1 VSGEREHPPS
11 PQHPAPRSPLLELR
25 GIRKSFGPVRAV
37 RGADFSL
44 AAGEVHALVGE
55 NGAGKSTLMHIAAGM
70 VLPDAGTIHV
80 DGREARF
87 HSPRDARELG
97 IGMVH
102 QHFTSIPGLTVG
114 ENLALAV
121 GRLDPSPGSGGT
133 GWTAG
138 QIESRLAEGIDPRSP
153 VHSLSVAQRQRLEIL
168 KALATGARILLLDE
182 PTALLTPAE
191 VDELQGLIRDFAASG
206 GAVALITHKLRE
218 VLGASDRVTVL
229 RRGIVTLRGAI
240 EDQTEQSLA
249 QAMIGVEGA
258 ASSEEGVAK
267 SEEGVAKSE
276 ERSAGESPVE
286 IGEIALRAGELV
298 GVAAVEGNGHRE
310 LLRAIAGLEQSP
322 GVRVKGTVAL
332 VPEDRT
338 AEGLIGALSLTENL
352 VLGLGGDPRWA
363 KGARLDWSAARQRAT
378 ELIEAFAI
386 VAPGPDARAGTLSG
400 GNQQKLLL
408 ARALERQ
415 PAVLVMENPTRG
427 LDVRTTDDMHRRLR
441 GAASAGVTVIVHS
454 TDLDEVLTLADRVL
468 VVHRKEVRE
477 APRGADRLV
486 VGGMML
492 GVEPRQRST
501 VNGQR

>member
-1 VSGEREHPPS
+1 M
-11 PQHPAPRSPLLELR
+11 
-25 GIRKSFGPVRAV
+25 RAV
-37 RGADFSL
+37 RGADFAL

-80 DGREARF
+80 DGREVRF
-87 HSPRDARELG
+87 HSPRNARELG

-102 QHFTSIPGLTVG
+102 QHFTSIPGLTVA

-121 GRLDPSPGSGGT
+121 GRLD

-138 QIESRLAEGIDPRSP
+138 QIETRLAEGIDLRSP
-153 VHSLSVAQRQRLEIL
+153 AHSLSVAQRQRLEIL
-168 KALATGARILLLDE
+168 KALVTGARILLLDE

-191 VDELQGLIRDFAASG
+191 VDELQGLIREFVASG

-229 RRGIVTLRGAI
+229 CRGIMTLRGATG
-240 EDQTEQSLA
+240 DQTEQSLA
-249 QAMIGVEGA
+249 QAMIGGERV

-267 SEEGVAKSE
+267 SEERSGEQRDPFAALGVTV
-276 ERSAGESPVE
+276 G
-286 IGEIALRAGELV
+286 IADIELRAGELV

-310 LLRAIAGLEQSP
+310 LLRAIAGLEESP
-322 GVRVKGTVAL
+322 GVRVTGAVAL

-363 KGARLDWSAARQRAT
+363 RGARLDWKAARQRAT

-400 GNQQKLLL
+400 GNQQKFLL
-408 ARALERQ
+408 ARALDGH
-415 PAVLVMENPTRG
+415 PAVLAMENPTRG
-427 LDVRTTDDMHRRLR
+427 LDVRTTDEMHRRLR
-441 GAASAGVTVIVHS
+441 AAASAGVTVIVHS

-477 APRGADRLV
+477 APRGADRRM
-486 VGGMML
+486 VGEMML

>member
-1 VSGEREHPPS
+1 MNGEREQPAS
-11 PQHPAPRSPLLELR
+11 SQHPGPRLHLLDLR
-25 GIRKSFGPVRAV
+25 GIRKSFGSVRAV

-70 VLPDAGTIHV
+70 VPPDAGTIQV
-80 DGREARF
+80 DGREVRF

-102 QHFTSIPGLTVG
+102 QHFTSVAGLTVA
-114 ENLALAV
+114 ENLALAA
-121 GRLDPSPGSGGT
+121 GRLD

-138 QIESRLAEGIDPRSP
+138 GVGTRLMEGLPSHALASD
-153 VHSLSVAQRQRLEIL
+153 LSVAQRQRLEIL

-191 VDELQGLIRDFAASG
+191 VEELQDLIREFVASG

-229 RRGIVTLRGAI
+229 RRGMVTLRGAT
-240 EDQTEQSLA
+240 EDQTEHSLA
-249 QAMIGVEGA
+249 QAMIGLEG
-258 ASSEEGVAK
+258 ASSEGQAV
-267 SEEGVAKSE
+267 KSE
-276 ERSAGESPVE
+276 ERRGGESRVE
-286 IGEIALRAGELV
+286 IGAITLRAGELV

-310 LLRAIAGLEQSP
+310 LLRAIAGLTESP
-322 GVRVKGTVAL
+322 EVRVTGAVAL

-363 KGARLDWSAARQRAT
+363 RGARLDWSAARQRAT

-386 VAPGPDARAGTLSG
+386 VAPGPDAPAGTLSG

-408 ARALERQ
+408 ARALEGQ

-427 LDVRTTDDMHRRLR
+427 LDVRTTEEMHRRLR

-454 TDLDEVLTLADRVL
+454 TDLDEVLALADRVL
-468 VVHRKEVRE
+468 VVHRKGVRE
-477 APRGADRLV
+477 APRGADRRV

-501 VNGQR
+501 VDGQR

>member
-1 VSGEREHPPS
+1 M
-11 PQHPAPRSPLLELR
+11 
-25 GIRKSFGPVRAV
+25 RAV

-70 VLPDAGTIHV
+70 VPPDAGTIQV
-80 DGREARF
+80 DGQEVRF

-102 QHFTSIPGLTVG
+102 QHFTSVPGLTVA
-114 ENLALAV
+114 ENLALAA
-121 GRLDPSPGSGGT
+121 GRLGPSQRSGGT
-133 GWTAG
+133 GWTAAG
-138 QIESRLAEGIDPRSP
+138 VGTRLMEGLPPNALASG
-153 VHSLSVAQRQRLEIL
+153 LSVAQRQRLEIL

-182 PTALLTPAE
+182 PTALLTPVE
-191 VDELQGLIRDFAASG
+191 VEELDGLIREFVGSG

-218 VLGASDRVTVL
+218 VLGSSDRVTVL
-229 RRGIVTLRGAI
+229 RRGIVTLRGATA
-240 EDQTEQSLA
+240 EQTEQSLA
-249 QAMIGVEGA
+249 QAMIGGEGLASNEERVE
-258 ASSEEGVAK
+258 K
-267 SEEGVAKSE
+267 SEEGS
-276 ERSAGESPVE
+276 GEQRDPFAAPGVTVE

-310 LLRAIAGLEQSP
+310 LLRAIAGLEAFA
-322 GVRVKGTVAL
+322 GIRVTGSVAL

-338 AEGLIGALSLTENL
+338 AEGLIGELSLTENL
-352 VLGLGGDPRWA
+352 VLGLGADPRWA
-363 KGARLDWSAARQRAT
+363 RGARLDWNAARQRTA
-378 ELIEAFAI
+378 ELIDGFAI

-427 LDVRTTDDMHRRLR
+427 LDVRTTQEMHQRLR
-441 GAASAGVTVIVHS
+441 AAASAGVTVIVHS
-454 TDLDEVLTLADRVL
+454 TDLDEVLALADRIL
-468 VVHRKEVRE
+468 VVHRNVVRE
-477 APRGADRLV
+477 APRSADRRLV
-486 VGGMML
+486 GEMML
-492 GVEPRQRST
+492 GVAPRQRST

>member
-1 VSGEREHPPS
+1 MEELPPNAPVSG
-11 PQHPAPRSPLLELR
+11 
-25 GIRKSFGPVRAV
+25 
-37 RGADFSL
+37 
-44 AAGEVHALVGE
+44 
-55 NGAGKSTLMHIAAGM
+55 
-70 VLPDAGTIHV
+70 
-80 DGREARF
+80 
-87 HSPRDARELG
+87 
-97 IGMVH
+97 
-102 QHFTSIPGLTVG
+102 
-114 ENLALAV
+114 
-121 GRLDPSPGSGGT
+121 
-133 GWTAG
+133 
-138 QIESRLAEGIDPRSP
+138 
-153 VHSLSVAQRQRLEIL
+153 LSVAQRQRLEIL

-191 VDELQGLIRDFAASG
+191 VEELRGLVREFVASG

-229 RRGIVTLRGAI
+229 RRGIVTLRGATG
-240 EDQTEQSLA
+240 DQTEQSLA
-249 QAMIGVEGA
+249 HAMIGVEGV

-267 SEEGVAKSE
+267 SEARGSGAS
-276 ERSAGESPVE
+276 RVE
-286 IGEIALRAGELV
+286 IGEITLRAGELV

-310 LLRAIAGLEQSP
+310 LLRAIAGLEKSP
-322 GVRVKGTVAL
+322 GVRVKGVVGF

-363 KGARLDWSAARQRAT
+363 RGARLDWHAARQRAT

-386 VAPGPDARAGTLSG
+386 VAPGPDAQAGTLSG

-408 ARALERQ
+408 ARALEGQ

-427 LDVRTTDDMHRRLR
+427 LDVRTTDEMHRRLR

-454 TDLDEVLTLADRVL
+454 TDLDEVLMLADRVL
-468 VVHRKEVRE
+468 VVHRMEVQE
-477 APRGADRLV
+477 APRGADRRA

-501 VNGQR
+501 VNGQQ

>member
-1 VSGEREHPPS
+1 MSGT
-11 PQHPAPRSPLLELR
+11 PLLELR
-25 GIRKSFGPVRAV
+25 SIRKSFGLVRAV
-37 RGADFSL
+37 RGADFFL

-70 VLPDAGTIHV
+70 VRPDAGTIHI
-80 DGREARF
+80 DGREVRL
-87 HSPRDARELG
+87 HSPRDARERG

-102 QHFTSIPGLTVG
+102 QHFTSIAGLTVG

-121 GRLDPSPGSGGT
+121 GRLDPSRSSGGT

-138 QIESRLAEGIDPRSP
+138 QLETRLAEGIDLRSP

-191 VDELQGLIRDFAASG
+191 VEELHGLIRDFVASG

-218 VLGASDRVTVL
+218 VLGTSDRVTVL
-229 RRGIVTLRGAI
+229 RRGIVTLRGVTA
-240 EDQTEQSLA
+240 EQTEQSLA
-249 QAMIGVEGA
+249 QAMIGFEGV
-258 ASSEEGVAK
+258 ASSEERSGEQRDPFAALGVTV
-267 SEEGVAKSE
+267 G
-276 ERSAGESPVE
+276 
-286 IGEIALRAGELV
+286 IGEITLRAGELI

-310 LLRAIAGLEQSP
+310 LLRAIGGLEESP
-322 GVRVKGTVAL
+322 GVRVTGSVAF

-338 AEGLIGALSLTENL
+338 AEGLIGELSLTENL
-352 VLGLGGDPRWA
+352 VLGLGADPRWA
-363 KGARLDWSAARQRAT
+363 RGARLDWNAARQRTT

-427 LDVRTTDDMHRRLR
+427 LDVRTTEEMHRRLR
-441 GAASAGVTVIVHS
+441 VAASAGVTVIVHS
-454 TDLDEVLTLADRVL
+454 TDLDEVLTLAERVL

-477 APRGADRLV
+477 APRGADRRLV
-486 VGGMML
+486 GEMML

>member
-1 VSGEREHPPS
+1 
-11 PQHPAPRSPLLELR
+11 
-25 GIRKSFGPVRAV
+25 VRAV

-44 AAGEVHALVGE
+44 ATGEVHALVGE

-70 VLPDAGTIHV
+70 VPPDAGTIHV
-80 DGREARF
+80 DGREVRL

-121 GRLDPSPGSGGT
+121 GRLD

-138 QIESRLAEGIDPRSP
+138 QIETRLAEGIDLRSP
-153 VHSLSVAQRQRLEIL
+153 VRSLSVAQRQRLEIL

-191 VDELQGLIRDFAASG
+191 VEELHGLIREFAKSG

-218 VLGASDRVTVL
+218 VLGTSDRVTVL
-229 RRGIVTLRGAI
+229 RRGIVTLRGASA
-240 EDQTEQSLA
+240 DQTVQSLA
-249 QAMIGVEGA
+249 QAMIGFEGA
-258 ASSEEGVAK
+258 ASSEEQSGGQRDPFAALGVTVGPL
-267 SEEGVAKSE
+267 GVTA
-276 ERSAGESPVE
+276 AGALGVTVG
-286 IGEIALRAGELV
+286 IGDIELHPGELV

-310 LLRAIAGLEQSP
+310 LLRAIAGLEEFP
-322 GVRVKGTVAL
+322 GLRVNGTVAL

-338 AEGLIGALSLTENL
+338 AEGLIGELSLTENL
-352 VLGLGGDPRWA
+352 VLGLGADPRWA
-363 KGARLDWSAARQRAT
+363 RDGRLDWKAARKRTA
-378 ELIEAFAI
+378 ELISAFAI
-386 VAPGPDARAGTLSG
+386 VAPGPEARAGTLSG

-408 ARALERQ
+408 ARALEGQ

-427 LDVRTTDDMHRRLR
+427 LDVRTTEEMHRRLR
-441 GAASAGVTVIVHS
+441 AAASVGVTVIAHS
-454 TDLDEVLTLADRVL
+454 TDLDEVLALAERLL
-468 VVHRKEVRE
+468 VVHRMEVRE
-477 APRGADRLV
+477 ASRGADRQV
-486 VGGMML
+486 VGEMML

>member
-1 VSGEREHPPS
+1 MSGT
-11 PQHPAPRSPLLELR
+11 PLLELR

-55 NGAGKSTLMHIAAGM
+55 NGAGKSTLMHIAGGM

-80 DGREARF
+80 DGREVRL

-102 QHFTSIPGLTVG
+102 QHFTSIAGLTVG
-114 ENLALAV
+114 ENLALAA
-121 GRLDPSPGSGGT
+121 GRLD

-138 QIESRLAEGIDPRSP
+138 QIEARLAEGIDLRFP

-191 VDELQGLIRDFAASG
+191 VEELHGLIREFAGSG

-218 VLGASDRVTVL
+218 VLGTSDRVTVL
-229 RRGIVTLRGAI
+229 RRGIVTLRGATA
-240 EDQTEQSLA
+240 EQTEQSLA
-249 QAMIGVEGA
+249 QAMIGAEGV
-258 ASSEEGVAK
+258 ASSEER
-267 SEEGVAKSE
+267 VAKSE
-276 ERSAGESPVE
+276 ERRGGESGVG
-286 IGEIALRAGELV
+286 IGEIELHAGELV

-310 LLRAIAGLEQSP
+310 LLRAVSGLEEFP
-322 GVRVKGTVAL
+322 GVRVTGTVAL

-338 AEGLIGALSLTENL
+338 AEGLIGELSLTENL
-352 VLGLGGDPRWA
+352 VLGLGTDPRWA
-363 KGARLDWSAARQRAT
+363 RGARLDWSAARQRAT
-378 ELIEAFAI
+378 ELIEGFAI

-427 LDVRTTDDMHRRLR
+427 LDVRTTEEMHRRLR
-441 GAASAGVTVIVHS
+441 AAASAGVLVIVHS
-454 TDLDEVLTLADRVL
+454 TDLDEVLALADRVL
-468 VVHRKEVRE
+468 VVHRRQVAE
-477 APRGADRLV
+477 APQGADRRV
-486 VGGMML
+486 VGEMML